1 MVSIKNSGY
10 DPTADRVEEFSNL
23 SLQQVDEAH
32 RIDGI
37 PGPALHVENEL
48 DAFGREQEPLWKAE
62 GILQSR
68 PALILL
74 SGLKVQAET
83 AEHLSRRHRRLVK
96 RAQRRLE
103 RTIAALSPF
112 VRRKEGQKAWFMVRI
127 GLLLLGDVAGQAG
140 AQIYYGEIPELALIQ
155 ALAAGVAVVTA
166 GLVGAEIKDLHM
178 AAKRKI
184 PRADLTKQQEPFAHL
199 FDGTDEG
206 KHIVRALVGT
216 AVTVGVLISTG
227 IFALRSTIDGP
238 LSGLVY
244 GALAAGIA
252 AASLI
257 SSYVVTDEI
266 ADAISATESIDKTP
280 VGQLMHGILAV
291 FNEYRSREDGADIAY
306 KMGQKAKNGGTLGRA
321 PIGYLITIERFEGRE
336 VRSVSIDEER
346 APFVQLAFELYASGD
361 HTLDDIAS
369 ELTDRGLMTRG
380 NVRRA
385 PGPVSI
391 NKVAQMLRDRYY
403 LGKVAF
409 KGEEYDGRHRP
420 HRPGA
425 L

>member
-1 MVSIKNSGY
+1 MATTKNPSGAY
-10 DPTADRVEEFSNL
+10 DPTGDRVEEYSNL

-37 PGPALHVENEL
+37 TGPALHVENEL

-68 PALILL
+68 PALISH
-74 SGLKVQAET
+74 SGLKEQAET

-103 RTIAALSPF
+103 RTVAALSPF
-112 VRRKEGQKAWFMVRI
+112 VRRKEGQKSWFMART

-166 GLVGAEIKDLHM
+166 GLVGGEIKDLRM
-178 AAKRKI
+178 AGKRKI
-184 PRADLTKQQEPFAHL
+184 ERTNLTKQQEPFAHL
-199 FDGTDEG
+199 FDGTDDG

-216 AVTVGVLISTG
+216 AITVSALISTG

-252 AASLI
+252 AASFI

-266 ADAISATESIDKTP
+266 ADAIDTAEKDYERTLKRQTTLAASAPLKTALEKIAEDESIRSEHKVRGDAALLTYEGLKHRVLRRNPGVAGHGPAADPEP
-280 VGQLMHGILAV
+280 VVGRRA
-291 FNEYRSREDGADIAY
+291 REDG
-306 KMGQKAKNGGTLGRA
+306 
-321 PIGYLITIERFEGRE
+321 
-336 VRSVSIDEER
+336 
-346 APFVQLAFELYASGD
+346 SG
-361 HTLDDIAS
+361 A
-369 ELTDRGLMTRG
+369 
-380 NVRRA
+380 
-385 PGPVSI
+385 
-391 NKVAQMLRDRYY
+391 
-403 LGKVAF
+403 
-409 KGEEYDGRHRP
+409 
-420 HRPGA
+420 
-425 L
+425 